1 MTDIE
6 LLRAELERLFDLEGL
21 VHLCRDLLG
30 FDAAD
35 VGDSTTAASF
45 AGALTRYCAGRD
57 AIEALCDAMLA
68 EREAVHVRVTELR
81 VTGFSLDPELQPG
94 QAFALFEVVRPLG
107 AGRLGLTYLARK
119 DDIEYRLKVLRG
131 EATRDARG
139 LHRFLTLTRVVA
151 GIDHP
156 ALPRRLTVG
165 RVGDRHYV
173 AHEHVEGRPLSEL
186 MQRSGPMHVNDAR
199 PLLRGMLEG
208 LAELHDRRVS
218 HGDFRA
224 DNVIV
229 HGQEGM
235 RRVVLLDVGS
245 DRLRARP
252 RLANGRS
259 ELFSTVGSPKTV
271 SPEQIEGKLADARS
285 DLYSFGAV
293 LYEMLTGKPPFA
305 AASALEAA
313 FGHLS
318 REPEPPSGAAP
329 QGWVNAELDEFV
341 LALLRKDPAGRPQS
355 ARRALDALETLG
367 HGKSEHP
374 GAPMDEA
381 ELTRRMEALRDAP
394 DDADLALDLEGAV
407 EQGADAAEVAAAFR
421 KVAELCEG
429 DERRDVRRSLLIRAA
444 RLSERSQS
452 SWPQAEE
459 LYGSLLEL
467 DADDEVAAA
476 GLEEV
481 RRRLGKYEELVEM
494 FLARSEKADGKSE
507 RARAMSDI
515 GRIYRND
522 LGDPEQALVA
532 FTQAFCE
539 DPRQVQ
545 YALEIE
551 SVAEGN
557 TQRWGE
563 VLSNLGEAASDET
576 LSTDERALVLNQAG
590 RFYQEK
596 LGRPDLAV
604 SFYQAVIASEPAN
617 DAALRGMTDIY
628 RRAQQ
633 WSELGM
639 VLSRRADAAADP
651 SESRNLRGEAAHLLM
666 QRLNDLGGA
675 REIYERILGED
686 PSHDAAY
693 QALAEIYE
701 RTGDH
706 ARTVKLLERRL
717 DILPAEDR
725 LKVLCKLAEAHED
738 KLGNLEEAIGH
749 YESVLAQ
756 DPQSLDALKG
766 LDRIYSKLGRFQP
779 LLDNLREQIGLAATP
794 RQKIA
799 LWERVAAIY
808 DEEFLD
814 HTGAADAW
822 EKVLEI
828 DDSHEPGL
836 IELTR
841 HYRSLDRWEEV
852 AALYERQIKLVA
864 DAERRLPLV
873 LALAR
878 VLAEQV
884 GSPERATHAYEMV
897 LEIQPEHAGALEAL
911 AKLRESSGDA
921 DAALTAID
929 ALAEKATTPE
939 ARAEQQLRAARL
951 LEARGNRDG
960 AIERYKRALDAN
972 PADVSIATA
981 LRGAYVA
988 RGDINAALKLLDRE
1002 IQQTEGERAKAKLAG
1017 EMAKLAY
1024 LELKDDRRAEEAAKR
1039 ALSYDPTN
1047 LDGLTVLGDVAFE
1060 NKRYLEASK
1069 YYEPIAERAD
1079 TFDKKEAARLLVRYV
1094 DALSHS
1100 DSTEK
1105 ALVPMDTLLRVA
1117 PDDSDAVARVAF
1129 VTFEHG
1135 SPKRAAELYRTLLD
1149 RFKDSLT
1156 SEQRVV
1162 SLYRYGESLRR
1173 SGLEQE
1179 AVEPLTEAA
1188 DIDPSRAEPLIALSL
1203 VYDKLGDAE
1212 QVLKVKSRHL
1222 DIAAGEERAELLIE
1236 IGEISATLGDRT
1248 RAAKSFVAALEEHP
1262 NDRRLLTKL
1271 MQLYS
1276 EEKDWGKLV
1285 EVVMRLAEFV
1295 DDPGQKAKYLQTA
1308 AVVTARQLGD
1318 LERAYSLYEQV
1329 LALDPKLSRAL
1340 DEAIELKQDQFDHEA
1355 VENLLKKKLEI
1366 VREADDQAAMLQT
1379 FTALAE
1385 LYEKHLGWTDEAVD
1399 ALEAAQTLDPSN
1411 EERASKLTELYASN
1425 PTKYLEKAVAS
1436 QAVILRENPYRQESY
1451 KLLRRLYTEVKRADA
1466 SWCLCQAL
1474 SVLELADPDE
1484 ERFYTRMRAETAAPA
1499 QEAFADEDWLNLVMH
1514 PDCDPLLTSLFALI
1528 EPAVIVSRSP
1538 ALAELGYEEAH
1549 RVDPA
1554 VYPYPVAQN
1563 LHYAAGVLGMDCP
1576 PVYQNTNDP
1585 GGLNFLHARQ
1595 PSTVMGLAAHAEEV
1609 PPQAAAFIAAR
1620 HLTYFRPGLYLRQL
1634 VSTGTGLKSWLFAAI
1649 KLTAPQFPVAPELE
1663 GAVNEALDA
1672 LKSALDAQRKEH
1684 LTRVVSRMLQSGAA
1698 LDLKVWAAGVDLTA
1712 DRAGLIVGHD
1722 LKSAT
1727 MVVKASD
1734 ESLSAV
1740 GAQERIKEL
1749 VLYGVSEQ
1757 YFAMREKLGIGIDA

>member
-6 LLRAELERLFDLEGL
+6 LLRAELERLFDLEEL
-21 VHLCRDLLG
+21 VHLSRDLLG
-30 FDAAD
+30 FEAAE
-35 VGDSTTAASF
+35 VGDSSTAASF
-45 AGALTRYCAGRD
+45 AGALTRYCADHD

-68 EREAVHVRVTELR
+68 EREAVHVRVSELR
-81 VTGFSLDPELQPG
+81 LAGFSLDAELPSG
-94 QAFALFEVVRPLG
+94 QAFGPFEVLRPLG
-107 AGRLGLTYLARK
+107 AGRLGFAYLARR
-119 DDIEYRLKVLRG
+119 DGVEYRLKVLRS
-131 EATRDARG
+131 EATRDIRG

-151 GIDHP
+151 GIEHP
-156 ALPRRLTVG
+156 ALPRRITVG
-165 RVGDRHYV
+165 SVGGRYYV
-173 AHEHVEGRPLSEL
+173 AHEHVEGQPLSEL
-186 MQRSGPMHVNDAR
+186 MRRTGPMHLNDAR
-199 PLLRGMLEG
+199 PLLRAILEG
-208 LAELHDRRVS
+208 LAELHDRRLA
-218 HGDFRA
+218 HGDLRA

-229 HGQEGM
+229 QGHDGA
-235 RRVVLLDVGS
+235 RRAVLLDVGS

-252 RLANGRS
+252 RLANGRN
-259 ELFSTVGSPKTV
+259 ELFATVVSPKTV
-271 SPEQIEGKLADARS
+271 APEQIEGKLADARS

-293 LYEMLTGKPPFA
+293 LYEMTTGRPPFPA
-305 AASALEAA
+305 ESALEAA

-318 REPEPPSGAAP
+318 REPEPPSSVAP
-329 QGWVNAELDEFV
+329 QGWVNAELDEFI
-341 LALLRKDPAGRPQS
+341 LALLRKDPAKRPQS
-355 ARRALDALETLG
+355 ARSALDALETLG

-374 GAPMDEA
+374 GAPIDEA
-381 ELTRRMEALRDAP
+381 ELARRMEALKDAP
-394 DDADLALDLEGAV
+394 DNADLALDLEGAV
-407 EQGADAAEVAAAFR
+407 EQGADPAVVADAFR

-429 DERRDVRRSLLIRAA
+429 DERREVKRNLLIRAA
-444 RLSERSQS
+444 RLSERGPS
-452 SWPQAEE
+452 SWQQAEE
-459 LYGSLLEL
+459 LYASLLEL

-481 RRRLGKYEELVEM
+481 RRKLGKFDELIEM
-494 FLARSEKADGKSE
+494 FLARSEEAENKSE
-507 RARAMSDI
+507 RARAMSEI
-515 GRIYRND
+515 GRIYKND
-522 LGDPEQALVA
+522 LDDSEQALVA
-532 FTQAFCE
+532 FTQAFCD

-551 SVAEGN
+551 SVAQGSAE
-557 TQRWGE
+557 RWGE
-563 VLSNLGEAASDET
+563 VLTSLGEVAADEALPT
-576 LSTDERALVLNQAG
+576 EERARLLNQAG
-590 RFYQEK
+590 RWYQEK

-604 SFYQAVIASEPAN
+604 SCYQAVITSEPAN
-617 DAALRGMTDIY
+617 DAALRGITDIY

-633 WSELGM
+633 WVELGS
-639 VLSRRADAAADP
+639 VLLRRADAAADP
-651 SESRNLRGEAAHLLM
+651 GESRNLRAEAAQLLLR
-666 QRLNDLGGA
+666 RLSDWTGA
-675 REIYERILGED
+675 RDIYERILEED
-686 PSHDAAY
+686 PSHEAAY
-693 QALAEIYE
+693 EALSEIYE
-701 RTGDH
+701 KVGDH
-706 ARTVKLLERRL
+706 SRTVKLLEKRL
-717 DILPAEDR
+717 DVLSGEER
-725 LKVLCKLAEAHED
+725 LKVLCKLAETYED
-738 KLGNLEEAIGH
+738 KLDNLEEAIGH

-756 DPQSLDALKG
+756 DAQVLDALKG

-779 LLDNLREQIGLAATP
+779 LLDNLREQIALAATP
-794 RQKIA
+794 RQRIA

-814 HTGAADAW
+814 HAGAADAW

-828 DDSHEPGL
+828 DDAHESAL
-836 IELTR
+836 VELVR
-841 HYRSLDRWEEV
+841 HYRTLDRWEEV
-852 AALYERQIKLVA
+852 AALYERHIKLVA

-878 VLAEQV
+878 VLAEEV
-884 GSPERATHAYEMV
+884 GSPERATRAYEMV

-911 AKLRESSGDA
+911 AKLRETAGDA
-921 DAALTAID
+921 DAALAAID
-929 ALAEKATTPE
+929 TLTEKATTPE

-960 AIERYKRALDAN
+960 AIDRYKRALDAN
-972 PADVSIATA
+972 PADSSIAAA
-981 LRGAYVA
+981 LRAAYVA
-988 RGDINAALKLLDRE
+988 RGDINAALQLLDRE
-1002 IQQTEGERAKAKLAG
+1002 IQQTEGDRAKAKLAG

-1024 LELKDDRRAEEAAKR
+1024 HELKDDRRAEEAAKR
-1039 ALSYDPTN
+1039 ALSFDPTN
-1047 LDGLTVLGDVAFE
+1047 LDGLTVLGDIAFE

-1105 ALVPMDTLLRVA
+1105 ALAPMDTLLRLA
-1117 PDDSDAVARVAF
+1117 PDDSDAVARVAL

-1156 SEQRVV
+1156 SEQHVT

-1173 SGLEQE
+1173 SGLEEE
-1179 AVEPLTEAA
+1179 AVAPLTEAA
-1188 DIDPSRAEPLIALSL
+1188 DLDPGRAEPLVALAL
-1203 VYDKLGDAE
+1203 VHEKLEDAE

-1222 DIAAGEERAELLIE
+1222 DIATGEERAQLLID
-1236 IGEISATLGDRT
+1236 IGEISANLGDRT
-1248 RAAKSFVAALEEHP
+1248 RAAKSLVAALEEHP

-1276 EEKDWGKLV
+1276 EEKDWSKLV

-1295 DDPGQKAKYLQTA
+1295 DDPEQKAKYLQTA
-1308 AVVTARQLGD
+1308 AVVSARQMGD
-1318 LERAYSLYEQV
+1318 LERAYALYEQV
-1329 LALDPKLSRAL
+1329 LELDPKLLRAL

-1366 VREADDQAAMLQT
+1366 VRDADDQAAMLQT
-1379 FTALAE
+1379 FTALAD
-1385 LYEKHLGWTDEAVD
+1385 LYEKHLGWTDEAID

-1411 EERASKLTELYASN
+1411 EERATKLTELYASN
-1425 PTKYLEKAVAS
+1425 PAKYLEKAVAS

-1474 SVLELADPDE
+1474 SVLGLADPDE
-1484 ERFYTRMRAETAAPA
+1484 ERFYARMRPETAAPA

-1514 PDCDPLLTSLFALI
+1514 PDCDPLLTSLFALV
-1528 EPAVIVSRSP
+1528 EPAVIMSRSP
-1538 ALAELGYEEAH
+1538 ALAELGYEASH
-1549 RVDPA
+1549 RIDPA
-1554 VYPYPVAQN
+1554 TYPYPVAQN

-1585 GGLNFLHARQ
+1585 GGLTFLHSRE
-1595 PSTVMGLAAHAEEV
+1595 PSIVMGLAAHAEEV

-1663 GAVNEALDA
+1663 GAVNEALAA
-1672 LKSALDAQRKEH
+1672 LKGSLDAQRREH

-1734 ESLSAV
+1734 QSLSVATP
-1740 GAQERIKEL
+1740 QERIKEL

-1757 YFAMREKLGIGIDA
+1757 YFTMREKLGIGIDT